1 MAKITKA
8 NVAIAHKKCI
18 AQVAEND
25 YYPRAYEVAVGI
37 LGEPVN
43 ITDASTIC
51 RFWNIVWGAL
61 PYTAEIHRAPF
72 YLICDLAE
80 GYYLDD
86 GEDDYV

>member
-37 LGEPVN
+37 LGEPDN

-51 RFWNIVWGAL
+51 RFWNIVWAAL
-61 PYTAEIHRAPF
+61 PDTIEIHRAPF

-80 GYYLDD
+80 GDYLDG
-86 GEDDYV
+86 GEDDDV